1 MTREEMIIAAE
12 KYAHEQTGRDCRWA
26 DCEFCWVY
34 RSDVPC
40 KHREIM
46 ESSLPPT
53 PPERRGVRTEEQ
65 EAYPQPLPKGGE

>member
-1 MTREEMIIAAE
+1 MTKEEMIIAAE
-12 KYAHEQTGRDCRWA
+12 RYAHEQTGRDCRWA

-46 ESSLPPT
+46 IAKAIEL
-53 PPERRGVRTEEQ
+53 R
-65 EAYPQPLPKGGE
+65 EADKR